1 MTGIAAVLADA
12 DGWDGLMGWGGG
24 WWMFVYATVMMVGF
38 VVLVVWLI
46 RTSTSSGG
54 TGAGAGGGTPGP
66 GEDPLASAR
75 RILAERY
82 ARGEISTEE
91 YRERVDQL

>member
-1 MTGIAAVLADA
+1 MAATIAGVLAHRDA
-12 DGWDGLMGWGGG
+12 WDGHMGWGGG
-24 WWMFVYATVMMVGF
+24 WWMLIWGTLMMAGL

-46 RTSTSSGG
+46 RTTTTTTATGSGV
-54 TGAGAGGGTPGP
+54 THRSA

-82 ARGEISTEE
+82 ARGSCRPRNTESASTS
-91 YRERVDQL
+91 

>member
-1 MTGIAAVLADA
+1 
-12 DGWDGLMGWGGG
+12 MGWGGG
-24 WWMFVYATVMMVGF
+24 WWMVVFGTVMMVGF
-38 VVLVVWLI
+38 VFLVVWLV
-46 RTSTSSGG
+46 RTT
-54 TGAGAGGGTPGP
+54 TGAGGGARGQ

-82 ARGEISTEE
+82 ARGELSTEE

>member
-1 MTGIAAVLADA
+1 MGATIAGVLAHH
-12 DGWDGLMGWGGG
+12 DGWDGHMGWGGG
-24 WWMFVYATVMMVGF
+24 WWMLIWGTLMMAGL

-46 RTSTSSGG
+46 RTTATGSGVTHG
-54 TGAGAGGGTPGP
+54 SG

-82 ARGEISTEE
+82 ARGELSTEE
-91 YRERVDQL
+91 YRERLDQLS